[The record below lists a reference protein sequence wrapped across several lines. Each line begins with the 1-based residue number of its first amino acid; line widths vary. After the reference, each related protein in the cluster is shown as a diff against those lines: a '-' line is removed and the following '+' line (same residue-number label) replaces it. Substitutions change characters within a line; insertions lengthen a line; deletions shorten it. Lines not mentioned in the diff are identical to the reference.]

1 MDTNNTNNNVE
12 AAAQASGK
20 KRSYNKF
27 SIAAGMQSFFS
38 NNMATGIQ
46 PNYGNVFRKVVLG
59 IPSVWLGIMNTIVG
73 VLNIIGIPLGAII
86 MQKIKLPWGKFRSW
100 LYAAGGLYAFFLAVE
115 FVDFG
120 LPDGVFKYL
129 VAIIPYLMV
138 NFIMTLHV
146 TATRCVLPLYAPELH
161 DRAANASASATIG
174 AVGKIIYSL
183 LGLKF
188 ITMINDRSGSD
199 ALGYTVLAFILS
211 FGFVLAVWHYGKI
224 LRPLDPSAKDIKAEE
239 ARTGVV
245 HKDTTEPGFWAMLK
259 SIINLPFGLM
269 LCSGIGKSI
278 AMQLINNLCGFYYLY
293 VIGDKTLMATYL
305 TLSAVFSYLGA
316 QFCNLVAHKME
327 LKYTAALG
335 LAVYGGCLLAG
346 YLAGS
351 NALIFTILLSISN
364 IGLQIYLTSETP
376 LYTAIS
382 DYSYLKTGKDSSKF
396 IQQFSG
402 LSNKTGTLVSTSV
415 VGFGLAI
422 IGFDEKNVTDA
433 AVQGLRILISLG
445 PAIICAIG
453 MVCILCLP
461 LTSKKL
467 AAMKAEAAKSDAEKK
482 E

>member
-1 MDTNNTNNNVE
+1 MENENKEVKTQT
-12 AAAQASGK
+12 K
-20 KRSYNKF
+20 KRSYNKY
-27 SIAAGMQSFFS
+27 SIAAGFQSFFS

-46 PNYGNVFRKVVLG
+46 PNYGNVFRTVILG
-59 IPSVWLGIMNTIVG
+59 IPSVWIGIMNTIVG
-73 VLNIIGIPLGAII
+73 VLNIIGIPVGAVI
-86 MQKIKLPWGKFRSW
+86 MQKIKLPWGKYRSW
-100 LYAAGGLYAFFLAVE
+100 LYLAGGLYAFFLTIE
-115 FVDFG
+115 FIDFG
-120 LPDGVFKYL
+120 LPDGIVKYL

-146 TATRCVLPLYAPELH
+146 TATRCLLPLYAPELH
-161 DRAANASASATIG
+161 DRAANSAASATIG
-174 AVGKIIYSL
+174 AVGKFIYSL

-199 ALGYTVLAFILS
+199 SLGYSILAFVIS
-211 FGFVLAVWHYGKI
+211 AGFVIALAWYGK
-224 LRPLDPSAKDIKAEE
+224 LLAPFDPSNKDIKKQEE
-239 ARTGVV
+239 ATGVKHV
-245 HKDTTEPGFWAMLK
+245 DNKEPGFWVMFK
-259 SIINLPFGLM
+259 SIINAPFGLM

-305 TLSAVFSYLGA
+305 TLSAVFSYVGA

-335 LAVYGGCLLAG
+335 LGIYGGCLLAG
-346 YLAGS
+346 YIAGS
-351 NALIFTILLSISN
+351 NAMIFTILLSISN

-382 DYSYLKTGKDSSKF
+382 DYSYLKSGKDSSKF

-422 IGFDEKNVTDA
+422 IGFDANNVTES
-433 AVQGLRILISLG
+433 AVQGLRLLISLG
-445 PAIICAIG
+445 PALCCLIG
-453 MVCILCLP
+453 MICIFCLP

-467 AAMKAEAAKSDAEKK
+467 AAMKAEAEKK
-482 E
+482 